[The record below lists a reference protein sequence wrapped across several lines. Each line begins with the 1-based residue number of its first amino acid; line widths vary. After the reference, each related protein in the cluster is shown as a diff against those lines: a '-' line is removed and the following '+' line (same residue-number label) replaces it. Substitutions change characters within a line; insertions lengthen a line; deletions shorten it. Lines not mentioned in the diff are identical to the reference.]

1 MIAVTDWARRRPRP
15 WWRAAA
21 ASSCRPP

>member
-21 ASSCRPP
+21 ASSCRPL